1 MKFLLFL
8 SRRLLWI
15 VLTLWVVYT
24 LSFLLMH
31 SVPGGPFSSERK
43 MSDATKRNIE
53 ERYRLD
59 QPLPVQYAEH
69 LGRAVFQGDLGLS
82 YRLGDFTVN
91 RVIAEGLPVSASL
104 GIMAL
109 TFAVL
114 FGVTAG
120 ICSAIRRNSMTD
132 VSLMGVAAVGVSV
145 PNFVLAG
152 LAIMLFVFGLGWFPA
167 GGWGT
172 LRQLILPS
180 LCLAAP
186 YSAYIARLTRTGML
200 EVMHL
205 DYIRTAHAK
214 GLSEGRVVLNHM
226 LRGALLPVVSFL
238 GPATAGI
245 LTGSP
250 ILEKIFNIPGLGNHF
265 VESALQR
272 DYTLC
277 QGIVLVYTTLLLSM
291 NALVDIAYVI
301 IDPRVKME

>member
-8 SRRLLWI
+8 VRRLVWVL
-15 VLTLWVVYT
+15 LTLWLVYT
-24 LSFLLMH
+24 VSWFIMR
-31 SVPGGPFSSERK
+31 SVPGGPFSSERV
-43 MSDATKRNIE
+43 MSEATRRNVE
-53 ERYRLD
+53 ARYRLD
-59 QPLPVQYAEH
+59 QPLAVQYSEH
-69 LGRAVFQGDLGLS
+69 LGLALQGDLGYP

-91 RVIAEGLPVSASL
+91 HIISEGLPVSASL

-109 TFAVL
+109 TFAVV
-114 FGVTAG
+114 FGISAG
-120 ICSAIRRNSMTD
+120 ILAAVRRNTWLDASVMA
-132 VSLMGVAAVGVSV
+132 VAAIGVSV

-152 LAIMLFVFGLGWFPA
+152 LAIALFVFKLNLFPA

-172 LRQLILPS
+172 LQQLFLPS

-186 YSAYIARLTRTGML
+186 YTAYIARLTRTGML

-214 GLSEGRVVLNHM
+214 GLSEVSVILNHL
-226 LRGALLPVVSFL
+226 LRGSLLPVISFL

-250 ILEKIFNIPGLGNHF
+250 ILEKIFNIPGMGNHF

-277 QGIVLVYTTLLLSM
+277 QGMVVVYTLILLSM
-291 NALVDIAYVI
+291 NAIVDIAYVI